1 MTVMRFGLFTLLA
14 AFTFFISG
22 CGAQEG
28 ETVFTVSP
36 TNPNVGGQAPYTG
49 TYTLTTA
56 ANPNPIVT
64 IQVTEGEPLGFR
76 KAADGGV
83 EAYYKDQAYGLSG
96 LTSQAYW
103 NYRKKL

>member
-1 MTVMRFGLFTLLA
+1 MTTMRFSLFTMLA
-14 AFTFFISG
+14 TLCLFLGG

-28 ETVFTVSP
+28 ETVFTAGP
-36 TNPNVGGQAPYTG
+36 TNPDVGGQAPYTG

-56 ANPNPIVT
+56 ANPNPVVT
-64 IQVTEGEPLGFR
+64 IQVAEGEPLGFR

-83 EAYYKDQAYGLSG
+83 EAYYKDQSYGLSG

-103 NYRKKL
+103 NYRKNL